1 MVRFPLQ
8 QLLPLGGKGEGPEIE
23 MIMKEKELDKLLKAS
38 LERRAAGVP
47 PLPEDFAEK
56 VLARHRASAVRSTG
70 LRLLWAGGIA
80 AALVVGFFLWPRQQA
95 QLPGPAAP
103 SVVAELP
110 KQEADTPIEP
120 KEPAPQITPSS
131 PITQNTP
138 IIQKTPNT
146 LKPQKPQKTL
156 GNQPK
161 PSKPIVP
168 EEPQVEPLL
177 AEAELTLPS
186 SSVEEK
192 AELPVISP
200 EKQALV
206 DIFLAEEVLQVAYEM
221 HEQTEPLRAYISTLL
236 GEELETSNLIVSF

>member
-1 MVRFPLQ
+1 MNQ
-8 QLLPLGGKGEGPEIE
+8 
-23 MIMKEKELDKLLKAS
+23 EKELDKLLKAA
-38 LERRAAGVP
+38 LERRAASVP
-47 PLPEDFAEK
+47 PLPEGFAEK
-56 VLARHRASAVRSTG
+56 VLQKVEARRPDGRRTVA
-70 LRLLWAGGIA
+70 LWVSGIA
-80 AALVVGFFLWPRQQA
+80 AALLVGFFLWPRQQA
-95 QLPGPAAP
+95 QQPGPAAP

-120 KEPAPQITPSS
+120 KEPAPQNTPSS
-131 PITQNTP
+131 PITPNTP

-146 LKPQKPQKTL
+146 LKPQKTQKTL

-168 EEPQVEPLL
+168 EELQPEPLL
-177 AEAELTLPS
+177 AEAEPTLPS

-192 AELPVISP
+192 EELPVISP

-221 HEQTEPLRAYISTLL
+221 HEQTEPLRAYIATLE
-236 GEELETSNLIVSF
+236 GRELETSHQIISF

>member
-1 MVRFPLQ
+1 MT
-8 QLLPLGGKGEGPEIE
+8 
-23 MIMKEKELDKLLKAS
+23 IMNQEKELDKLLRAA

-56 VLARHRASAVRSTG
+56 VLQRHRASAVRKTG

-80 AALVVGFFLWPRQQA
+80 AALVVGFFLWPREQTQQPETVA
-95 QLPGPAAP
+95 SA
-103 SVVAELP
+103 VVAELP
-110 KQEADTPIEP
+110 KQETDTPIEP
-120 KEPAPQITPSS
+120 EKPAPLNTPSTLKAPKTPSS
-131 PITQNTP
+131 
-138 IIQKTPNT
+138 
-146 LKPQKPQKTL
+146 
-156 GNQPK
+156 QPK

-177 AEAELTLPS
+177 AEAEPVLPS

-192 AELPVISP
+192 EELPVISP

-221 HEQTEPLRAYISTLL
+221 HEQTEPLRAYIATLE
-236 GEELETSNLIVSF
+236 GRELETSHQIISF

>member
-1 MVRFPLQ
+1 
-8 QLLPLGGKGEGPEIE
+8 
-23 MIMKEKELDKLLKAS
+23 MKEKELDKLLRAA

-47 PLPEDFAEK
+47 PLPSDFAEK

-80 AALVVGFFLWPRQQA
+80 AALVVGFFLWPRQQV

-120 KEPAPQITPSS
+120 KEPAPLNTPNS
-131 PITQNTP
+131 PITPNTP
-138 IIQKTPNT
+138 IIQKTPKTPN
-146 LKPQKPQKTL
+146 PQKTQKTL
-156 GNQPK
+156 DNQQK

-168 EEPQVEPLL
+168 EEPHAEPLL
-177 AEAELTLPS
+177 AEAEPVFPS
-186 SSVEEK
+186 SSAEEK
-192 AELPVISP
+192 EELPVISP

-221 HEQTEPLRAYISTLL
+221 HEQTEPLRAYIATLE
-236 GEELETSNLIVSF
+236 GRELETSHQIISF

>member
-1 MVRFPLQ
+1 MQ
-8 QLLPLGGKGEGPEIE
+8 QSLPLGGKVEGPEIE

-38 LERRAAGVP
+38 LERRAANVP

-80 AALVVGFFLWPRQQA
+80 AALVVGFFLWPRQQT
-95 QLPGPAAP
+95 QQPGPAAP
-103 SVVAELP
+103 TVVAELP

-120 KEPAPQITPSS
+120 KEPAPQN
-131 PITQNTP
+131 TQNPP
-138 IIQKTPNT
+138 IIQKTP
-146 LKPQKPQKTL
+146 KTL

-161 PSKPIVP
+161 LSKPIVP

-186 SSVEEK
+186 SSAEEQD
-192 AELPVISP
+192 ELPVISP

-206 DIFLAEEVLQVAYEM
+206 DIFLAEEVLQTAYEM